1 MKIRVIIYF
10 HNIFYEIIYIYDSL
24 FMTSVISKYIF
35 NKKEKYYNIY
45 LTNLINIIIYI

>member
-10 HNIFYEIIYIYDSL
+10 HNIFYEIKYIYDGL

-35 NKKEKYYNIY
+35 NKKEKYQ
-45 LTNLINIIIYI
+45 YIFN